1 MNNYV
6 YAEYHD
12 SNMELTVRS
21 ISAID
26 INDAKE
32 RLIYKFSQEFDIKS
46 SEWEDFLDE
55 LWDEQGILLSTP
67 EDLEIM

>member
-1 MNNYV
+1 M
-6 YAEYHD
+6 
-12 SNMELTVRS
+12 
-21 ISAID
+21 
-26 INDAKE
+26 
-32 RLIYKFSQEFDIKS
+32 QEFDIKS